1 MDDGSRRKLLLARTV
16 KTHLRHKL
24 RPVTLTFTLSP
35 GDTCCDNESLMVGT
49 VGDENTWSGNGV
61 RTKNGSAA
69 CAGHTPF
76 AAAPNFALSCDTLE
90 ARRVTGI
97 LLDADAEPAS
107 TSPHYDDSS
116 TPTM

>member
-49 VGDENTWSGNGV
+49 VGDENTWSDNGV

-69 CAGHTPF
+69 CAARTF
-76 AAAPNFALSCDTLE
+76 RCCTELCLE
-90 ARRVTGI
+90 LRHAGG
-97 LLDADAEPAS
+97 AS
-107 TSPHYDDSS
+107 SDGDLT
-116 TPTM
+116 